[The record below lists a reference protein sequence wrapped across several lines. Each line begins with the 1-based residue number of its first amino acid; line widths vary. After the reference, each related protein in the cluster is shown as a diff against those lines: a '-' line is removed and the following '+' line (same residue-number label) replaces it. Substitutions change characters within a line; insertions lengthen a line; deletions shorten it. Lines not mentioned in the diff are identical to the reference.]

1 MTWKDGLIY
10 LGYLALFFCSISV
23 LLWQHQQRRKHR
35 LPFADNQKLL
45 RGPGETQ
52 LRLVRQFDEDGF
64 MWMILAAIIPATIAL
79 GLLLLT
85 AQLPPELQVAGA
97 AVSLGAFAL
106 AFHFASRW
114 FTAKAQESGNRYLG
128 YFGERIVAE
137 HLEPIKSQGWRIFHD
152 IPASVRGEDFN
163 IDHIAVCPAGI
174 FVLETKTRRKGVA
187 RPGFY
192 PRTGRTE
199 SAALTRAAGTV
210 PERKAEIPGSRD
222 IQDRAE
228 SQIELVGPFRYPGV
242 RSDSDMFTLGYGFKP
257 WLGAKSIADGTSIR
271 DYVKETASEYGIDR
285 HIRYRRKIVG
295 AAWDSSA
302 ARWTVDVVRGE
313 DGAGEQVS

>member
-85 AQLPPELQVAGA
+85 AQLPSQLQVAGA
-97 AVSLGAFAL
+97 ALSLGAFAI

-128 YFGERIVAE
+128 YFGERMVAE

-152 IPASVRGEDFN
+152 VPAAVRGEDFN
-163 IDHIAVCPAGI
+163 IDHIAVGPAGI
-174 FVLETKTRRKGVA
+174 FVLETKTRRMGVA
-187 RPGFY
+187 RPGFADHKVY
-192 PRTGRTE
+192 FDGRVLVWPWGE
-199 SAALTRAAGTV
+199 DNHGLQQAERSAQWLTDLIR
-210 PERKAEIPGSRD
+210 EE
-222 IQDRAE
+222 
-228 SQIELVGPFRYPGV
+228 
-242 RSDSDMFTLGYGFKP
+242 
-257 WLGAKSIADGTSIR
+257 LGAGLFVAPILVLPGWDVEMKPSDTIRLCQVTNPEGLDNLLPVAPAVVDLLLVDAIAA
-271 DYVKETASEYGIDR
+271 KLE
-285 HIRYRRKIVG
+285 
-295 AAWDSSA
+295 
-302 ARWTVDVVRGE
+302 ARCRDVVY
-313 DGAGEQVS
+313 